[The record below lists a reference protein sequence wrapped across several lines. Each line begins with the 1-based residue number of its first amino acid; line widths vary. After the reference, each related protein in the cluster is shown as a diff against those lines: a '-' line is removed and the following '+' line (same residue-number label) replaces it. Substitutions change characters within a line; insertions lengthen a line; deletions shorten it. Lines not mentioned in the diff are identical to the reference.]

1 MMASDMENRSSGRLG
16 DAADSVGA
24 TFDEERTLDPMV
36 LGDSSAGVEAYQ
48 NKKDSRSTSLV
59 SLIRE
64 RLERHP
70 HFRGRASLFQIEL
83 LEGTI
88 VLSGCLPS
96 YYLKQL
102 LQEAIRPLLGLVG
115 IENRVLIMGITP

>member
-1 MMASDMENRSSGRLG
+1 MESDKENRSSGRLG
-16 DAADSVGA
+16 DVTDNVE
-24 TFDEERTLDPMV
+24 TVLDEQRTLDPV
-36 LGDSSAGVEAYQ
+36 VSGDSSAGVRPHQ
-48 NKKDSRSTSLV
+48 NKKGLRSPSLV

-70 HFRGRASLFQIEL
+70 HFRGRASLFQVEL

-102 LQEAIRPLLGLVG
+102 MQEAIRPLLGLVG
-115 IENRVLIMGITP
+115 IDNRVLVMGAIP